1 MKLKT
6 LILIPFLLTGCTKA
20 IEEEIHYDTLSTVE
34 EPPIKEVEAKNESML
49 DYGRGYLGVNVRI
62 DAPLGTINVPD
73 DEHCPFKPDF
83 RESLN
88 YSVNSGFNSEN
99 SCLIASES
107 FEGLCSQFKRAFFK
121 DGLEEHVSDYDYPKQ
136 KEEKILNKRLKD
148 ARIANYLAPF
158 FKNTRYQLDI
168 EEKKT
173 FILFSELLGTSS
185 IASASGQLPHYCYKD
200 SYIEELK
207 AVIEKDDY
215 ETYCAFFDKYGT
227 HYISEVIYAPKR
239 MIYAGFTS
247 KKGYTN
253 FCRKE
258 YNQKAMVDDIKQIQ
272 DLNYG
277 LMLNDYWINESEYS
291 SSDSEGR
298 GMKVIAY
305 KTHPFYEHLP
315 EKYELYKYDDQ
326 VEAAYKKYANEKA
339 AALEKESEIEN
350 VLPSYIK
357 DSIDIAIEKPVS
369 LKKNKAFK
377 HQFNYVEAE
386 NVYSPE
392 LLYNKDYTKLYFRP
406 RVTLEKEAQ
415 IDIDMMIGG
424 KRVKASNNIWY
435 QTDVKSL
442 FTVDANVHFKVI
454 AKDKLTIESCS
465 VDLCYTK

>member
-1 MKLKT
+1 
-6 LILIPFLLTGCTKA
+6 
-20 IEEEIHYDTLSTVE
+20 
-34 EPPIKEVEAKNESML
+34 
-49 DYGRGYLGVNVRI
+49 
-62 DAPLGTINVPD
+62 
-73 DEHCPFKPDF
+73 
-83 RESLN
+83 
-88 YSVNSGFNSEN
+88 
-99 SCLIASES
+99 
-107 FEGLCSQFKRAFFK
+107 
-121 DGLEEHVSDYDYPKQ
+121 
-136 KEEKILNKRLKD
+136 
-148 ARIANYLAPF
+148 
-158 FKNTRYQLDI
+158 
-168 EEKKT
+168 
-173 FILFSELLGTSS
+173 
-185 IASASGQLPHYCYKD
+185 
-200 SYIEELK
+200 
-207 AVIEKDDY
+207 
-215 ETYCAFFDKYGT
+215 
-227 HYISEVIYAPKR
+227 
-239 MIYAGFTS
+239 
-247 KKGYTN
+247 
-253 FCRKE
+253 
-258 YNQKAMVDDIKQIQ
+258 
-272 DLNYG
+272 
-277 LMLNDYWINESEYS
+277 
-291 SSDSEGR
+291 
-298 GMKVIAY
+298 MKVIAY

-377 HQFNYVEAE
+377 HQFNFVEAE

-424 KRVKASNNIWY
+424 KRVKATNNIWY